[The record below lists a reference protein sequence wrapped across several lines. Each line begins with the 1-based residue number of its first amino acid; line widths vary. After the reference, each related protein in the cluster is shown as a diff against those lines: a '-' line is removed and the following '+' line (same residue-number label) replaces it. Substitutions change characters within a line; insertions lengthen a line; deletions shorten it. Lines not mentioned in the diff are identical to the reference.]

1 MVWAIFLIVIQTSQP
16 GRKKW
21 IDVLPSLR
29 LTGDPGGKIPLEFRV
44 KHSIEK
50 TMCAN
55 APESTAHDEYLANKG
70 LQIHFI
76 QKLLA

>member
-1 MVWAIFLIVIQTSQP
+1 
-16 GRKKW
+16 
-21 IDVLPSLR
+21 
-29 LTGDPGGKIPLEFRV
+29 
-44 KHSIEK
+44 
-50 TMCAN
+50 MCAN